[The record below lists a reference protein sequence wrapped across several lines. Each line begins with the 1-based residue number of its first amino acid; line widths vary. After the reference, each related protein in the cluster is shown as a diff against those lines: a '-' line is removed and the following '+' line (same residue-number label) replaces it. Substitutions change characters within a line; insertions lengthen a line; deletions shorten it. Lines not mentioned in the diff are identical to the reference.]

1 MKLGRGHIGGYL
13 ESWRREIGSRYFIII
28 VYKIL
33 NIEKVIIKIH
43 SKKKKNI
50 NGGTAAGILWCCNN
64 SCVNCLLQ
72 DLVYTH

>member
-13 ESWRREIGSRYFIII
+13 ERWRREIGSRYFLII

-43 SKKKKNI
+43 SKKKKYKR
-50 NGGTAAGILWCCNN
+50 WYCCRHI
-64 SCVNCLLQ
+64 VVLQ
-72 DLVYTH
+72 